1 MAIMDLISF
10 AVYHGV
16 PEKCFV
22 GLDGLTLPVYDETQL
37 DCANMLT
44 LYRWA
49 IKRAIQPGGNTEK
62 LGELAFE
69 SAFRVIAMIEEAR
82 EEEVDFETLRKVY
95 DNDETAKWTADVY
108 MTVAKGYLD
117 GTYVAFDVEKAKS
130 CIVEA
135 QAFFRLFCKKNR

>member
-1 MAIMDLISF
+1 MNMKSF
-10 AVYHGV
+10 ATYMGLKEDCFEGV
-16 PEKCFV
+16 DLFM
-22 GLDGLTLPVYDETQL
+22 LPDYDKTKT

-49 IKRAIQPGGNTEK
+49 KNHSENTK
-62 LGELAFE
+62 SDELAFE
-69 SAFRVIAMIEEAR
+69 SAFRVIAMIEDAR
-82 EEEVDFETLRKVY
+82 EEEVDFETLRYVY
-95 DNDETAKWTADVY
+95 DNDETARWLSDAY
-108 MTVAKGYLD
+108 LTVAKGYLD

>member
-1 MAIMDLISF
+1 MNLKSF

-16 PEKCFV
+16 PESCFDRS
-22 GLDGLTLPVYDETQL
+22 DGLTLPAYDETQL

-49 IKRAIQPGGNTEK
+49 KNHSENTK
-62 LGELAFE
+62 SDELAFE
-69 SAFRVIAMIEEAR
+69 SAFRVIAMIEDAR
-82 EEEVDFETLRKVY
+82 EEEVDFETLRYVY
-95 DNDETAKWTADVY
+95 DNDETARWLSDAY
-108 MTVAKGYLD
+108 LTVAKGYLD